1 MVQDIRP
8 STSYN
13 PLFMQW
19 LGVRMPCCMF
29 LCIDSS
35 SILSG
40 FPLVAFCHHQRL
52 KMGFWPRLLL
62 CGVFAVCLSGV
73 AHAEDDE
80 AVEAKEEATPAVETD
95 KIIDG
100 FSAADREKMTD
111 GSEKHEFQAEV
122 SRLMDI
128 IINSLYT
135 DKQVFLRE
143 LISNAADALEKARF
157 HSVQDESF
165 LGDTKDLEV
174 KLEHDADAKTISII
188 DTGVGM
194 TKADLIN
201 NLGTVAKSGT
211 TNFLEAMAEGADAN
225 LIGQF
230 GVGFYSAFLVADKV
244 SVTSKCNDD
253 PVQHV
258 WESSADA
265 SFVVVDDPRG
275 NTLGRGSRVTL
286 HLKEDA
292 HDYLSEDKLKE
303 MAKKYSQFIQF
314 PIYVKV
320 KKEVDADT
328 EEDDDDKDDDEEEK
342 KDDVETKDD
351 DEKEEEEEEKKPK
364 KKTVFEWEQVNTQ
377 KAIWLRAKEDVT
389 EEEYNEFYKGISKDY
404 LDPLAYTHFNAEGE
418 IEFKSIL
425 YLPKKAPFDMMDNY
439 WGKKSEV
446 KLYVRRVLVAEKF
459 EDLLPRYL
467 NFVRGIVDSDDLP
480 LNVSREQLQQNK
492 IMKVISKKLVRK
504 VLELMKKLAKEE
516 DAGDDEDEEKDDE
529 EKEEKEEKKEDSE
542 EKKDKKDEESTWAK
556 FYKEFNKNLKMGC
569 YEDDSNRSKIS
580 KLLRFSTTKSEDK
593 DISLDKYLDRMQESQ
608 ESIYYMSG
616 DNMEVMKKA
625 PALQVFKK
633 KDIEVLMLSDH
644 LDEPCIQKLADYEGK
659 KFVSIQKADVKLD
672 ETEEEKKKF
681 SKLKDMYK
689 PLTDWWKEKLTD
701 YTEKGAMKDAG
712 VKIEKVELS
721 KRLTES
727 PVVVVTSQ
735 FGYSAQQE
743 KIMKAQAFQNKDQMG
758 MMAGRKTLEVNANHP
773 VIVDL
778 LSKVK
783 GDKEDATALDTAQ
796 VLFQTALIESGYE
809 IADPSALVNRVY
821 RLMSKELGVD
831 PDAPIKEIEV
841 PEEEE
846 EADEDDKDDSD
857 SEKEDEESKP
867 EEGEK
872 AEL

>member
-1 MVQDIRP
+1 MGGLLACNLLD
-8 STSYN
+8 
-13 PLFMQW
+13 F
-19 LGVRMPCCMF
+19 VR
-29 LCIDSS
+29 
-35 SILSG
+35 
-40 FPLVAFCHHQRL
+40 
-52 KMGFWPRLLL
+52 
-62 CGVFAVCLSGV
+62 
-73 AHAEDDE
+73 AED
-80 AVEAKEEATPAVETD
+80 EEAADAGAAGAVV
-95 KIIDG
+95 DG
-100 FSAADREKMTD
+100 FSEADRSKMAD
-111 GSEKHEFQAEV
+111 SSEKHEFQAEV

-135 DKQVFLRE
+135 DKQFFLRE

-157 HSVQDESF
+157 HSVQDDSF
-165 LGDTKDLEV
+165 LGDTQDLEIKV
-174 KLEHDADAKTISII
+174 EHDPDAKTITIV

-194 TKADLIN
+194 SKADLIN

-211 TNFLEAMAEGADAN
+211 TNFLEAMADGADTN

-265 SFVVVDDPRG
+265 SFTVVEDPRG
-275 NTLGRGSRVTL
+275 NTLGRGTRVTL

-303 MAKKYSQFIQF
+303 TSKKYSQFIQF

-320 KKEVDADT
+320 KKEVEAEA
-328 EEDDDDKDDDEEEK
+328 EEDDDDDDEEET
-342 KDDVETKDD
+342 KDDVETSEDE
-351 DEKEEEEEEKKPK
+351 EKEEEEEEKKPT
-364 KKTVFEWEQVNTQ
+364 KKTVYEWEQVNTQ

-425 YLPKKAPFDMMDNY
+425 FLPKKAPFDMMDNY
-439 WGKKSEV
+439 WTKRSEV

-459 EDLLPRYL
+459 DELLPRYL
-467 NFVRGIVDSDDLP
+467 NFVRGVVDSDDLP

-516 DAGDDEDEEKDDE
+516 ESGDDEDEEKEDE
-529 EKEEKEEKKEDSE
+529 EEEEKDKEEKKDS
-542 EKKDKKDEESTWAK
+542 KDDESTWAK

-580 KLLRFSTTKSEDK
+580 KLLRFRSTKSEDK
-593 DISLDKYLDRMQESQ
+593 DISLDKYLDRMAESQ

-616 DNMEVMKKA
+616 ESMEVMQKS

-633 KDIEVLMLSDH
+633 KDLEVLMLSDH

-672 ETEEEKKKF
+672 ETDEEKKRF

-701 YTEKGAMKDAG
+701 LTEKGAMKDAG
-712 VKIEKVELS
+712 VKIEAVSLS
-721 KRLTES
+721 KRLTDS

-743 KIMKAQAFQNKDQMG
+743 KIMKAQAFQNKDQIS
-758 MMAGRKTLEVNANHP
+758 MMSGRKTLEINPNHP
-773 VIVDL
+773 VVVIYL
-778 LSKVK
+778 
-783 GDKEDATALDTAQ
+783 A
-796 VLFQTALIESGYE
+796 
-809 IADPSALVNRVY
+809 R
-821 RLMSKELGVD
+821 
-831 PDAPIKEIEV
+831 
-841 PEEEE
+841 
-846 EADEDDKDDSD
+846 
-857 SEKEDEESKP
+857 
-867 EEGEK
+867 
-872 AEL
+872 

>member
-1 MVQDIRP
+1 
-8 STSYN
+8 
-13 PLFMQW
+13 
-19 LGVRMPCCMF
+19 
-29 LCIDSS
+29 
-35 SILSG
+35 
-40 FPLVAFCHHQRL
+40 
-52 KMGFWPRLLL
+52 MG
-62 CGVFAVCLSGV
+62 
-73 AHAEDDE
+73 
-80 AVEAKEEATPAVETD
+80 
-95 KIIDG
+95 
-100 FSAADREKMTD
+100 
-111 GSEKHEFQAEV
+111 
-122 SRLMDI
+122 
-128 IINSLYT
+128 
-135 DKQVFLRE
+135 
-143 LISNAADALEKARF
+143 ARF

-174 KLEHDADAKTISII
+174 KIEHDPDAKTISII
-188 DTGVGM
+188 DTGLGM

-244 SVTSKCNDD
+244 SVTSKCDED

-265 SFVVVDDPRG
+265 SFTVVEDPRG

-303 MAKKYSQFIQF
+303 SAKKYSQFIQF

-320 KKEVDADT
+320 KKEVDADAE
-328 EEDDDDKDDDEEEK
+328 EEDDDDEEKEEKEEK
-342 KDDVETKDD
+342 KE
-351 DEKEEEEEEKKPK
+351 PK
-364 KKTVFEWEQVNTQ
+364 KKTVYEWEQVNTQ

-404 LDPLAYTHFNAEGE
+404 LDPLSYTHFNAEGE

-425 YLPKKAPFDMMDNY
+425 FLPKKAPFDMMDNY
-439 WGKKSEV
+439 WTKKAEI

-467 NFVRGIVDSDDLP
+467 NFVRGVVDSDDLP

-516 DAGDDEDEEKDDE
+516 DSGDDEDEEKDDE
-529 EKEEKEEKKEDSE
+529 EEKEEKEEKTDE

-580 KLLRFSTTKSEDK
+580 KLLRFVSTKSDDK
-593 DISLDKYLDRMQESQ
+593 EISLDKYLDRMQESQ

-625 PALQVFKK
+625 PALQVFHK
-633 KDIEVLMLSDH
+633 KDIEVLMLADH

-672 ETEEEKKKF
+672 ETEDEKKRF

-689 PLTDWWKEKLTD
+689 PLTDWWKEKLTEL
-701 YTEKGAMKDAG
+701 TEKGAMKDAG
-712 VKIEKVELS
+712 VKVEKVEIS

-743 KIMKAQAFQNKDQMG
+743 KVMKAQSFQNKDQVGQMS
-758 MMAGRKTLEVNANHP
+758 GRKTLEINANHP
-773 VIVDL
+773 VVVDL

-783 GDKEDATALDTAQ
+783 GDKEDAAALDTAQ

-831 PDAPIKEIEV
+831 PEAPLKEIEV
-841 PEEEE
+841 PEDAEEE
-846 EADEDDKDDSD
+846 EAA
-857 SEKEDEESKP
+857 EEST
-867 EEGEK
+867 EEGEDEADEEEEK
-872 AEL
+872 KEL

>member
-1 MVQDIRP
+1 M
-8 STSYN
+8 S
-13 PLFMQW
+13 
-19 LGVRMPCCMF
+19 
-29 LCIDSS
+29 
-35 SILSG
+35 
-40 FPLVAFCHHQRL
+40 
-52 KMGFWPRLLL
+52 
-62 CGVFAVCLSGV
+62 
-73 AHAEDDE
+73 E
-80 AVEAKEEATPAVETD
+80 
-95 KIIDG
+95 
-100 FSAADREKMTD
+100 

-122 SRLMDI
+122 NRLMDI

-174 KLEHDADAKTISII
+174 KVEHDPDAKTISII

-265 SFVVVDDPRG
+265 SFTVVDDPRG

-292 HDYLSEDKLKE
+292 HDYLSEDQLKE
-303 MAKKYSQFIQF
+303 TSKKYSQFIQF

-320 KKEVDADT
+320 KKEVDADAD
-328 EEDDDDKDDDEEEK
+328 EDEDDDKDDDDEEK

-351 DEKEEEEEEKKPK
+351 EEKEEEEEKKPK

-389 EEEYNEFYKGISKDY
+389 EEEYNEFYKAISKDY

-425 YLPKKAPFDMMDNY
+425 FLPKKAPFDQMDNY
-439 WGKKSEV
+439 WTKKSEV

-467 NFVRGIVDSDDLP
+467 NFVRGVVDSDDLP

-516 DAGDDEDEEKDDE
+516 DSGDDDDE
-529 EKEEKEEKKEDSE
+529 EKEDEEEKTEDKEE
-542 EKKDKKDEESTWAK
+542 EKKDKKDEESTWLK
-556 FYKEFNKNLKMGC
+556 FWKEFNKNLKMGC
-569 YEDDSNRSKIS
+569 YEDDSNRSKLS
-580 KLLRFSTTKSEDK
+580 KLLLFKSSKSEGK
-593 DISLDKYLDRMQESQ
+593 EINLDKYLDRMQESQ

-616 DNMEVMKKA
+616 DNLEIMKKA
-625 PALQVFKK
+625 PALQIFKK
-633 KDIEVLMLSDH
+633 KDIEVLMLTDH

-681 SKLKDMYK
+681 SRLKDMYK
-689 PLTDWWKEKLTD
+689 PLTDWWKDKLTD
-701 YTEKGAMKDAG
+701 FTEKGAMKEAG

-721 KRLTES
+721 KRLTDS

-743 KIMKAQAFQNKDQMG
+743 KQMKAQAFQNKDQIG
-758 MMAGRKTLEVNANHP
+758 MMSGRKTLEVNANHP

-778 LSKVK
+778 LSKIK
-783 GDKEDATALDTAQ
+783 ADKEDAAALDTAQ

-831 PDAPIKEIEV
+831 PDAPIKEVEV

-846 EADEDDKDDSD
+846 AEEEDKDEGDDSG
-857 SEKEDEESKP
+857 SARR
-867 EEGEK
+867 GRGRGRGQG
-872 AEL
+872 

>member
-1 MVQDIRP
+1 MRLR
-8 STSYN
+8 T
-13 PLFMQW
+13 LLL
-19 LGVRMPCCMF
+19 LGVAA
-29 LCIDSS
+29 
-35 SILSG
+35 
-40 FPLVAFCHHQRL
+40 V
-52 KMGFWPRLLL
+52 
-62 CGVFAVCLSGV
+62 CGVVQ
-73 AHAEDDE
+73 AEDDD
-80 AVEAKEEATPAVETD
+80 ASSG
-95 KIIDG
+95 KIVDG
-100 FSAADREKMTD
+100 FSEADIEKMGED
-111 GSEKHEFQAEV
+111 SEKHEFQAEV

-165 LGDTKDLEV
+165 LGDTQDMEIKI
-174 KLEHDADAKTISII
+174 EHDAEAKTLSLT

-194 TKADLIN
+194 TKSDLIN
-201 NLGTVAKSGT
+201 NLGVVAKSGT
-211 TNFLEAMAEGADAN
+211 TNFLEAMADGADTN

-244 SVTSKCNDD
+244 TVTSKCNDD

-265 SFVVVDDPRG
+265 SFTVVADPRG
-275 NTLGRGSRVTL
+275 NTLGRGTRVTL

-292 HDYLSEDKLKE
+292 HDYLSEDKLKDT
-303 MAKKYSQFIQF
+303 AKKYSQFIQF
-314 PIYVKV
+314 PIYVKI
-320 KKEVDADT
+320 KKEVDADAEE
-328 EEDDDDKDDDEEEK
+328 EEDDDDEEEEDKDEVETSDDEEK
-342 KDDVETKDD
+342 
-351 DEKEEEEEEKKPK
+351 EEEEEKKPS
-364 KKTVFEWEQVNTQ
+364 KKTVYEWEQVNTQ
-377 KAIWLRAKEDVT
+377 KAIWLRSKEDVT

-425 YLPKKAPFDMMDNY
+425 FLPKKAPFDMMDNY
-439 WGKKSEV
+439 WTKRSEV

-459 EDLLPRYL
+459 DELLPRYL
-467 NFVRGIVDSDDLP
+467 GFVRGVVDSDDLP

-504 VLELMKKLAKEE
+504 VLELMKKLAKEDESGE
-516 DAGDDEDEEKDDE
+516 DEDEDEDEEKDDD
-529 EKEEKEEKKEDSE
+529 EKEEKED
-542 EKKDKKDEESTWAK
+542 KKDKDEESTYAK

-569 YEDDSNRSKIS
+569 YEDDSNRSKLS
-580 KLLRFSTTKSEDK
+580 KLLRFKSTKSEDK
-593 DISLDKYLDRMQESQ
+593 EISLDTYLDRMAESQ

-616 DNMEVMKKA
+616 ESMETMLKA
-625 PALQVFKK
+625 PSLQIFKK
-633 KDIEVLMLSDH
+633 KDLEVLMLADH

-672 ETEEEKKKF
+672 ETEEEKKRF

-689 PLTDWWKEKLTD
+689 PLTDWWKDKLSD
-701 YTEKGAMKDAG
+701 FTEKGDLKDAG
-712 VKIEKVELS
+712 VKIEAVSIS
-721 KRLTES
+721 KRLTDS

-743 KIMKAQAFQNKDQMG
+743 KIMKAQAFQNKDQIS
-758 MMAGRKTLEVNANHP
+758 MMSGRKTLEINPNHP

-778 LSKVK
+778 LQKVK
-783 GDKEDATALDTAQ
+783 DDKENSAALDTAQ

-809 IADPSALVNRVY
+809 IADASALVTRVY

-831 PDAPIKEIEV
+831 PDAPMKEVEV

-846 EADEDDKDDSD
+846 EEEEEAEEEEEEED
-857 SEKEDEESKP
+857 EKEDKEE
-867 EEGEK
+867 
-872 AEL
+872 L